1 MAKAAR
7 TMRTRMMNSP
17 RSEINWR
24 CKGTL
29 CKLGGL
35 ACMGFNSG
43 CPYNASSQPATRSAM
58 VNDDD
63 VRRRRRHLERR
74 FSNRTY
80 TRTYIL
86 LRLPSFR
93 EPKPRE
99 SKGRLADAHIGSAT
113 AAATAA
119 AERRAP
125 MPHLNRS
132 P

>member
-1 MAKAAR
+1 
-7 TMRTRMMNSP
+7 
-17 RSEINWR
+17 
-24 CKGTL
+24 
-29 CKLGGL
+29 
-35 ACMGFNSG
+35 
-43 CPYNASSQPATRSAM
+43 M

-63 VRRRRRHLERR
+63 VRWRRRHLERR

-93 EPKPRE
+93 EPKARE
-99 SKGRLADAHIGSAT
+99 PKGRLADAHIGSAT
-113 AAATAA
+113 AATAVV
-119 AERRAP
+119 ERRAP

>member
-35 ACMGFNSG
+35 ACMGFNLG

-58 VNDDD
+58 VNDGD
-63 VRRRRRHLERR
+63 VRRHRRHLERR
-74 FSNRTY
+74 FLTVRIRVHTFCYVS
-80 TRTYIL
+80 L
-86 LRLPSFR
+86 LS
-93 EPKPRE
+93 ENPKQE
-99 SKGRLADAHIGSAT
+99 NQKAG
-113 AAATAA
+113 
-119 AERRAP
+119 
-125 MPHLNRS
+125 
-132 P
+132 